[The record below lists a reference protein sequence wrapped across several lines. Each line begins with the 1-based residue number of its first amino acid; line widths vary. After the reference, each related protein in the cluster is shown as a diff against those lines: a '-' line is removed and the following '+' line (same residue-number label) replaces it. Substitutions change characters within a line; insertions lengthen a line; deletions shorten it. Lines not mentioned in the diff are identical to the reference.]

1 MFTIHMRALGPNT
14 QVQTSSF
21 SSAQFFIYG
30 VKSSLAQAIAPVGCI
45 QTVFYM
51 EQNDHQDVFSKLE
64 CRQVESGHYFC
75 LGGVPNSSIL
85 ASIRQVPKF
94 Y

>member
-1 MFTIHMRALGPNT
+1 
-14 QVQTSSF
+14 
-21 SSAQFFIYG
+21 
-30 VKSSLAQAIAPVGCI
+30 
-45 QTVFYM
+45 M

-75 LGGVPNSSIL
+75 LGGVPNISML
-85 ASIRQVPKF
+85 ASIRQVPIF